1 MTRFH
6 HEHLDVYRVAIEF
19 VVLTDGITSE
29 LARGRD
35 YLVDQLQRAATSVPL
50 NIAEGAAEFSRRE
63 KARLYRIARRSA
75 SECAAILDICKRLQL
90 VDVHA
95 IGEAQDLLHRV
106 ISMLTQLTKS
116 DTETDTETG
125 TGTTHYDPYRYEPDW
140 IVRTNSR
147 SESRC

>member
-6 HEHLDVYRVAIEF
+6 HEHLDVYRVSIEF

-29 LARGRD
+29 LARGRG

-75 SECAAILDICKRLQL
+75 CECAAILDICARLQL
-90 VDVHA
+90 AQEHA
-95 IGEAQDLLHRV
+95 IEEAQELLHRV
-106 ISMLTQLTKS
+106 ISMLTQLTKT

-125 TGTTHYDPYRYEPDW
+125 TGAADSIFTL
-140 IVRTNSR
+140 
-147 SESRC
+147 